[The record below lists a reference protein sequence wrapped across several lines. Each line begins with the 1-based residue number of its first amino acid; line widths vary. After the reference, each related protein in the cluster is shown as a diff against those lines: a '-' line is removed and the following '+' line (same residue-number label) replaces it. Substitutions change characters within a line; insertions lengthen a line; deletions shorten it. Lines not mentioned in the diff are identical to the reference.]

1 MLIQIEL
8 KGFLYPECLIKQ
20 NQTKIQSN
28 TIESNRTQLFD
39 YVRLCSAV
47 EQNRSILVSSIIELI
62 KLIEHN
68 GTKEFD
74 IVRLCSEIEQNR
86 PLLDYV

>member
-62 KLIEHN
+62 EHN